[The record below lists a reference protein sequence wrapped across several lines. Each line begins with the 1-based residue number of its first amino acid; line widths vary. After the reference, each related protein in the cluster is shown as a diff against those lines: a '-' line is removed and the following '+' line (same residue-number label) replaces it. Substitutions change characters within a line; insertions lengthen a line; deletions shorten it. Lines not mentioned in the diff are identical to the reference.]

1 MDIMPELHQESI
13 SVRKIHLDINHE
25 AAIGIL
31 TENQSALHYRDSI
44 EADAR
49 LTFNIRTNTP
59 ISIQERNFLISPQNV
74 KRNRKQFTSG
84 LVIVEYVKYI
94 DATKTLC
101 EIYGFDL
108 EQIRKREYIPK
119 ASRVILPTRP
129 GSRPRDPHET
139 TKKACTK
146 VTSVDTSWPLPSY
159 LKSSDQ
165 VNSSSFKISSVLDS
179 LNQNI
184 KSSVVHSRNRNAK
197 GTVILKVYK
206 NMLAQALE
214 IGETLML
221 AL

>member
-1 MDIMPELHQESI
+1 MPELHQESI

-119 ASRVILPTRP
+119 ASRVILPTRT
-129 GSRPRDPHET
+129 GSRPRDPHEN
-139 TKKACTK
+139 TKKTCTK

-165 VNSSSFKISSVLDS
+165 ENSSSFKISSALDS